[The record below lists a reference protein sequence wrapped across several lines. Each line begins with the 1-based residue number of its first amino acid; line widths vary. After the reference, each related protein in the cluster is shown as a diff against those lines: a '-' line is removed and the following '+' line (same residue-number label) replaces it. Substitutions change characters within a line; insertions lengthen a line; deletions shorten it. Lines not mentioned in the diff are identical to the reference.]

1 MILVTGATGQLGTAV
16 IRNLLKKIPG
26 HQIAALVR
34 DASKASEFKEQGVNI
49 RVGNYDDPASLE
61 TAMHGIE
68 KVLLIA
74 GTDEANRVR
83 QHQDVVNAAKKAGV
97 NGIAYTSRTLK
108 DTSTMTNTLMIGHF
122 QTEDL
127 LEDSGMPYAIFRNV
141 LYMDAIPQFVGPNVL
156 ETGVISLPTGQ
167 GRVAFALRSEMGE
180 ALTNWLLEGQCDN
193 RIYKLTAD
201 RSWSFADIAATLST
215 LSGKEIN
222 YNAIEDSTFVDQ
234 LKSRGTPEMMFA
246 RILGFLTDIKN
257 GQEDEIS
264 PDLERWLGRKPASL
278 EVGLKALFK
287 L

>member
-1 MILVTGATGQLGTAV
+1 MILVTGATGQLGMAV
-16 IRNLLKKIPG
+16 VQSLLKKIPG

-34 DASKASEFKEQGVNI
+34 DASKAAEFKEHGVNI
-49 RVGNYDDPASLE
+49 RVGNYDDTASLE
-61 TAMHGIE
+61 TAMQGIDQ
-68 KVLLIA
+68 VLLIA

-108 DTSTMTNTLMIGHF
+108 DTSTMTNQLMRGHF

-127 LEDSGMPYAIFRNV
+127 LEQSGLPYAIFRNV
-141 LYMDAIPQFVGPNVL
+141 LYMDAIPQFIGPNVL
-156 ETGVISLPTGQ
+156 ETGIISLPTGQ
-167 GRVAFALRSEMGE
+167 GRVAFALRSELGE
-180 ALTNWLLEGQCDN
+180 ALANWLLEGQCDN
-193 RIYKLTAD
+193 RIYKFTAD
-201 RSWSFADIAATLST
+201 RSWSFAEIATTLST
-215 LSGKEIN
+215 LSGKEIT
-222 YNAIEDSTFVDQ
+222 YSAIEDSVFVDQ
-234 LKSRGTPEMMFA
+234 LKARGTPEMMFA

-264 PDLERWLGRKPASL
+264 PELEHWLGRKPAPL

>member
-16 IRNLLKKIPG
+16 VQNLLKKTPG
-26 HQIAALVR
+26 NQIAALVR
-34 DASKASEFKEQGVNI
+34 DKSKAADFKEQGVNI

-61 TAMHGIE
+61 TSMQGIE

-83 QHQDVVNAAKKAGV
+83 QHQDVINAAKKAGV

-108 DTSTMTNTLMIGHF
+108 DTGTMTNKLMIGHF

-127 LEDSGMPYAIFRNV
+127 LKDSGLAYAIFRNV

-156 ETGVISLPTGQ
+156 ETGIIALPTGQ

-180 ALTNWLLEGQCDN
+180 ALANWLLEGQCDN
-193 RIYKLTAD
+193 QIHKFTAD
-201 RSWSFADIAATLST
+201 RSWSFADIATTLST

-222 YNAIEDSTFVDQ
+222 YNAIGDSVFVDQ
-234 LKSRGTPEMMFA
+234 LKARGTPEMMFD

-257 GQEDEIS
+257 GQEDEVS

>member
-26 HQIAALVR
+26 DQIAALVR
-34 DASKASEFKEQGVNI
+34 DASKAAEFKEQGVNI

-61 TAMHGIE
+61 TAMQGIE

-108 DTSTMTNTLMIGHF
+108 DTSTMTNQLMRGHF

-127 LEDSGMPYAIFRNV
+127 LEQSGLPYAIFRNV

-156 ETGVISLPTGQ
+156 ETGIISLPTGQ
-167 GRVAFALRSEMGE
+167 GRVAFALRSELGE
-180 ALTNWLLEGQCDN
+180 ALANWLLEGQCDN
-193 RIYKLTAD
+193 RIHKFTAD
-201 RSWSFADIAATLST
+201 QSWSFADIAATLST

-222 YNAIEDSTFVDQ
+222 YNAIEDSMFVDQ
-234 LKSRGTPEMMFA
+234 LKARGTPEMMFA

-257 GQEDEIS
+257 GQEDEVS
-264 PDLERWLGRKPASL
+264 PELEQWLGRKPASL

>member
-16 IRNLLKKIPG
+16 IRNLLKKTPG

-34 DASKASEFKEQGVNI
+34 DASKAADFKEQGVNI

-61 TAMHGIE
+61 TAMQGIE

-108 DTSTMTNTLMIGHF
+108 DPSTMTNKLMIGHF

-127 LEDSGMPYAIFRNV
+127 LKDSGMPYAIFRNV
-141 LYMDAIPQFVGPNVL
+141 LYMDAIAQFVGPNVL

-180 ALTNWLLEGQCDN
+180 ALANWLLKGQCDN
-193 RIYKLTAD
+193 QIHKLTAD
-201 RSWSFADIAATLST
+201 RSWSFGDIAATLST

-222 YNAIEDSTFVDQ
+222 YNAIEDSMFVDQ
-234 LKSRGTPEMMFA
+234 LKARGTPEMMFA

-257 GQEDEIS
+257 GQEDEVS